1 MLRLDIN
8 RHDGQSGIRSRIENI
23 YERIAGNDDYRRNE
37 KSLQLIQVC
46 VITIS
51 ACATGF
57 VNAFAHRERLGWV
70 GASLLAILIM
80 GFVEKFY
87 FALRHGLTTIYKTR
101 KQRFAAWLSYRAIQL
116 SMALNAAILC
126 AWVVGSTLPEPLRIY
141 NKWSIALHFTLA
153 LVGVSAVR
161 DADAVVEDRIRKLKA
176 EAIEE
181 DIATIRRAA
190 ISDHPLVRAA
200 AKMRGFLDG
209 WSLAL
214 QLIRDKPDFSA
225 NDVNKQ
231 LADHS
236 PRLCL
241 PSAGESTVTDI
252 SGKTPAPVNAA
263 LELDVPLQSQANSPV
278 QNKAGED
285 WPDHP
290 AQDFVTGEQP
300 IGMSSEQGGQIE
312 GEQAREKSETKAIIN
327 AGRHYA
333 PVSEQRDQN
342 PKNGK
347 SNDRQ
352 PLADA
357 HVGEEEGDRTRSEHL
372 TREGERRGEQK
383 RFANDDKSKQSAH
396 SKSMKKGEQAA
407 QVILL
412 PTAQRKP
419 ISPSERQTSDEQS
432 AQLLKSILPE
442 ASYGNGWWDVRIKP
456 KRFVLMFRWRDPDLQ
471 VITLQGVTRDQF
483 ESLRQI
489 SSDADARGIIREQI
503 VASLRKCSL
512 DPAKRNKARIAA
524 EKLGIDLEEHH
535 AVGIGN

>member
-1 MLRLDIN
+1 MSRTPCSSRAGTVMSKSSKDTTPRRKRGSRRRIALPICSKKPSTRCRLSIARSKQRWTTDLFNTREQDMLRLDID
-8 RHDGQSGIRSRIENI
+8 RPDGQSGIRSRIGNI
-23 YERIAGNDDYRRNE
+23 YERIAGNDDYQRNE

-51 ACATGF
+51 AGATGF

-70 GASLLAILIM
+70 GASLLAILIT

-101 KQRFAAWLSYRAIQL
+101 KQRFVAWLSYRAIQL

-141 NKWSIALHFTLA
+141 NKWTIALHFTLA

-176 EAIEE
+176 EAIDE
-181 DIATIRRAA
+181 DIVTIRRAA
-190 ISDHPLVRAA
+190 INDNPLVLAA
-200 AKMRGFLDG
+200 AKVRGFLDG

-278 QNKAGED
+278 QNNRPETRVSGGAESEKQPTRSSTMGGQSNGVGSEEAGKQLGSDDQIKQSSRTTGSKPNRVGEYD
-285 WPDHP
+285 E
-290 AQDFVTGEQP
+290 TGEQP
-300 IGMSSEQGGQIE
+300 CSAQANEDIRMGGQVI
-312 GEQAREKSETKAIIN
+312 
-327 AGRHYA
+327 
-333 PVSEQRDQN
+333 
-342 PKNGK
+342 GK
-347 SNDRQ
+347 GIGKPRKKGGQ
-352 PLADA
+352 PLSDN
-357 HVGEEEGDRTRSEHL
+357 GLNTNGNEGGQL
-372 TREGERRGEQK
+372 
-383 RFANDDKSKQSAH
+383 
-396 SKSMKKGEQAA
+396 A
-407 QVILL
+407 QVIML
-412 PTAQRKP
+412 
-419 ISPSERQTSDEQS
+419 SPSHTNPR
-432 AQLLKSILPE
+432 L
-442 ASYGNGWWDVRIKP
+442 W
-456 KRFVLMFRWRDPDLQ
+456 
-471 VITLQGVTRDQF
+471 
-483 ESLRQI
+483 
-489 SSDADARGIIREQI
+489 
-503 VASLRKCSL
+503 
-512 DPAKRNKARIAA
+512 
-524 EKLGIDLEEHH
+524 
-535 AVGIGN
+535 VG